1 MSRVLCFDIG
11 GTSIK
16 AAIYEQNGKKIRSYP
31 SRATLSNEQSI
42 LEIVIEM
49 TDSILSKEKVVGIA
63 IASAGVINSLTG
75 TVIYS
80 GYTIPN
86 YTGTE
91 WKSCLEDVFGL
102 PCEVENDVNAACLAE
117 SWQGVAKGCHS
128 VICLTIGTGIGGAI
142 LLNDQL
148 VKGIGFT
155 AGEIG
160 YLPIAGDYFQN
171 LASTTA
177 LIKKANELD
186 KSHLYTTGKEVFD
199 LAQKGNNYCQQAI
212 DEFIRQLSIGLV
224 SLIYLFNPEM
234 IVLGG
239 GIMSQKGTL
248 HVKIK
253 ESVTAQ
259 LINPIFN
266 KTRIEF
272 AENKNDAGMLG
283 ALYHFNKQQTQ

>member
-11 GTSIK
+11 GTGIK
-16 AAIYEQNGKKIRSYP
+16 AAVYEQNGQKVRSYP
-31 SRATLSNEQSI
+31 SRPTRSEEQSI

-49 TDSILSKEKVVGIA
+49 TGIILREEQVIGIA
-63 IASAGVINSLTG
+63 IASAGVINSQTG

-91 WKSCLEDVFGL
+91 LKKNLEGMFGL

-117 SWQGVAKGCHS
+117 SWKGAAKGCQS
-128 VICLTIGTGIGGAI
+128 AVCLTIGTGVGGAI
-142 LLNDQL
+142 LLNNQL
-148 VKGIGFT
+148 VKGVGFT

-160 YLPIAGDYFQN
+160 YLPVAGDYFQN
-171 LASTTA
+171 SASTSA
-177 LIKKANELD
+177 LIKRANELD
-186 KSHLYTTGKEVFD
+186 DIKQYENGKEIFD
-199 LAQKGNNYCQQAI
+199 LAQKGNRFCQQAI
-212 DEFIRQLSIGLV
+212 DEFITQLSTGLV
-224 SLIYLFNPEM
+224 MLIYLFNPEI

-259 LINPIFN
+259 LISPIFN

-283 ALYHFNKQQTQ
+283 ALYHFNKQQIQ